1 MNTYFYC
8 AKITKYGLFG
18 SSSFVVNGTF
28 SIGTDVNV
36 IEYAKA
42 KVMKYPKGNNINYQL
57 GSEYE
62 PVLVRI

>member
-18 SSSFVVNGTF
+18 SSSFIVNGTF

-36 IEYAKA
+36 IEYAKT
-42 KVMKYPKGNNINYQL
+42 KVMMDHK
-57 GSEYE
+57 S
-62 PVLVRI
+62 LVNGLSIDIISLNRI

>member
-36 IEYAKA
+36 IEYAKT
-42 KVMKYPKGNNINYQL
+42 KVTMDHK
-57 GSEYE
+57 S
-62 PVLVRI
+62 LVNGLSIDIISLNRI